1 MGGRP
6 DLSRLPRGPVPA
18 AGLLPVSA
26 SYNTHSAT
34 PSPQQSEGAAA
45 KHARVNHVDVLIVGA
60 GLSGIGAASHLE
72 RDQPGTTY
80 AVIERRQ
87 AIGGTWDL
95 FRYPGVRSD
104 SDMHTLGYRLRPWT
118 DAEVLADGP
127 SIKAYVEA
135 TAAEFGVVE
144 KIQFGQR
151 AVRYSWDSA
160 RSLWTVDLET
170 VDGPQ
175 QLTCGFLW
183 NCTGYYD
190 YDQPYVADLPGLE
203 SFAGTVAH
211 PQSWPDDLDYTGKK
225 VVVIGSGATA
235 VTLLPAM
242 AGRAAHVT
250 MLQRTPSYV
259 VSLPQRDNVAARL
272 GRLLPHA
279 LASSVVRW
287 RNILVQWGLFQL
299 ARRRPVFVRSAIR
312 RATMK
317 ALPDG
322 YAVDTHF
329 NPPYAPWDQRMCIAP
344 DGDLFRAI
352 RRGGASVVTGRI
364 ETFTPDGVRLT
375 DGRELAADIVVTA
388 TGLSLLAFG
397 GAEIVVDGASVDLGS
412 KIAYRGV
419 MLDGVPNFAYVVGY
433 ANASWTLKA
442 DLVSAYV
449 VGLLRHMARHG
460 FQVVVPQLDPTVGAA
475 PLLDLTSG
483 YVQRALET
491 FPKQGDR
498 GPWKAPQNYLRD
510 TVTLRFRTSRAR
522 SLRFHP

>member
-1 MGGRP
+1 M
-6 DLSRLPRGPVPA
+6 
-18 AGLLPVSA
+18 
-26 SYNTHSAT
+26 
-34 PSPQQSEGAAA
+34 
-45 KHARVNHVDVLIVGA
+45 DVLIVGA

-72 RDQPGTTY
+72 RDQPRTSY
-80 AVIERRQ
+80 AVIERRH

-104 SDMHTLGYRLRPWT
+104 SDMHTLGYRLRPWN
-118 DAEVLADGP
+118 DEQVLADGP

-144 KIQFGQR
+144 KVRFGQR

-160 RSLWTVDLET
+160 RQIWTVDLHT
-170 VDGPQ
+170 DAGPQ
-175 QLTCGFLW
+175 QITCGFLW

-190 YDQPYVADLPGLE
+190 YDQPYAADLPGLE
-203 SFAGTVAH
+203 SFAGQVVH
-211 PQSWPDDLDYTGKK
+211 PQSWPDDLDYAGKR

-235 VTLLPAM
+235 ITLLPAM
-242 AGRAAHVT
+242 AESAAHVT

-259 VSLPQRDNVAARL
+259 VSVPQRDNAVGRLRRVLPGSVAA
-272 GRLLPHA
+272 
-279 LASSVVRW
+279 SVVRW

-299 ARRRPVFVRSAIR
+299 ARRRPALVRRVIR
-312 RATMK
+312 AGTLK

-329 NPPYAPWDQRMCIAP
+329 KPPYEPWDQRMCIVP

-352 RRGGASVVTGRI
+352 RHGTGSVVTGRI
-364 ETFTPDGVRLT
+364 ETFTPGGIRLSDGTEVP
-375 DGRELAADIVVTA
+375 ADIVVTA

-397 GAEIVVDGASVDLGS
+397 GAEILLDGTAVDLGTT
-412 KIAYRGV
+412 IAYRGV

-442 DLVSAYV
+442 DLVSTYV
-449 VGLLRHMARHG
+449 VGLLRHMARHR
-460 FQVVVPQLDPTVGAA
+460 FQVVVAQLDSNVEAA

-483 YVQRALET
+483 YVQRALDA

-510 TVTLRFRTSRAR
+510 RLTLRFRPRREKA
-522 SLRFHP
+522 LRFRR

>member
-1 MGGRP
+1 M
-6 DLSRLPRGPVPA
+6 
-18 AGLLPVSA
+18 
-26 SYNTHSAT
+26 
-34 PSPQQSEGAAA
+34 
-45 KHARVNHVDVLIVGA
+45 NHVDVLIVGA

-104 SDMHTLGYRLRPWT
+104 SDMLTLGYRLRPWT
-118 DAEVLADGP
+118 DDRVLADGP
-127 SIKAYVEA
+127 SIKAYVEQ
-135 TAAEFGVVE
+135 TAAEFGVVQ
-144 KIQFGQR
+144 KIRFGQR
-151 AVRYSWDSA
+151 AVRYAWDSE
-160 RSLWTVDLET
+160 RQVWTVDLET
-170 VDGPQ
+170 DDGPRQ
-175 QLTCGFLW
+175 ITCGFLW

-190 YDQPYVADLPGLE
+190 YDRPYAADLPGLE
-203 SFAGTVAH
+203 QFKGRVVH
-211 PQSWPDDLDYTGKK
+211 PQSWPADLDYAGKR

-235 VTLLPAM
+235 VTLVPAL
-242 AGRAAHVT
+242 APGAAHVT
-250 MLQRTPSYV
+250 MLQRTPTYV
-259 VSLPQRDNVAARL
+259 VSVPQRDNAAARL
-272 GRLLPHA
+272 GRFLPDT

-299 ARRRPVFVRSAIR
+299 ARRRPAFVRKAIR
-312 RATMK
+312 GATLK
-317 ALPDG
+317 ALPEG

-329 NPPYAPWDQRMCIAP
+329 KPPYDPWDQRMCIVP

-352 RRGGASVVTGRI
+352 RAGDASIVTGRI

-375 DGRELAADIVVTA
+375 DGTEVPADVVVTA

-397 GAEIVVDGASVDLGS
+397 GAEVVVDGATVDPAS

-449 VGLLRHMARHG
+449 VGLLRHMARHR
-460 FQVVVPQLDPTVGAA
+460 FQVVVPVLDSSVATA
-475 PLLDLTSG
+475 PLMDLTSG
-483 YVQRALET
+483 YVQRALDA

-498 GPWKAPQNYLRD
+498 GPWKAPHNYLRD
-510 TVTLRFRTSRAR
+510 AVTLRFRSRRERA
-522 SLRFHP
+522 LRFRR